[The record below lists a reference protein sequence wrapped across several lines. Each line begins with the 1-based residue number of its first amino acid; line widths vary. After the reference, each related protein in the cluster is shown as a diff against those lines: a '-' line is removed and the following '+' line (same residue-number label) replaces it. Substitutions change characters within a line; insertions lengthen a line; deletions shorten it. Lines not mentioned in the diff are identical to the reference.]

1 MVPNNYPTPPKPIF
15 DVSAGIWDVV
25 RERFKRWGFVAVS
38 IAIVWVVGFW
48 LIVWYYRL
56 PMSVETI
63 GVFLFPFL
71 AFVGAVWE
79 MVDMQVRQSFWK
91 QFAARKGW
99 SFEPWS
105 RTSLEFGAMFREGEG
120 REISNVVSGPRSVR
134 IFTYT
139 FYKKRFGEKNSR
151 TYNYTVFAFKF
162 NGHFPHI
169 YLDRIGNPYTI
180 KVGKQISVPVEF
192 KEKFRLSAPEGYEI
206 EALQIFTPE
215 LLAFILDSSL
225 KHDVELVNQE
235 LLLYV
240 PGKIDNLDELEKEFS
255 EALTMANK
263 FAPVLD
269 SIQFQRIGDKPY
281 VLKQ

>member
-1 MVPNNYPTPPKPIF
+1 MPVTSVSGQINSLLVESLNRWKWHIIF
-15 DVSAGIWDVV
+15 
-25 RERFKRWGFVAVS
+25 AVLGWT
-38 IAIVWVVGFW
+38 AIFW
-48 LIVWYYRL
+48 LLWRYDLITVYDRMYEIFFAPLIFAAVIFGVWIERQ
-56 PMSVETI
+56 
-63 GVFLFPFL
+63 
-71 AFVGAVWE
+71 A
-79 MVDMQVRQSFWK
+79 RQSFWK

-99 SFEPWS
+99 SYEPWS
-105 RTSLEFGAMFREGEG
+105 RTSLELGAMFREGEG
-120 REISNVVSGPRSVR
+120 REISNVVSGPSDGRSVR

-162 NGHFPHI
+162 KGHFPHI